1 MRAPLLVLAGFT
13 IIAALIAWSRWL
25 SKRRWAAAGN
35 LLLAVMAALVALL
48 GWPVVRDLESYETA
62 VRGQAIASVFVEKTG
77 SRSQR
82 VTLTRLP
89 SGRMQVFELDG
100 DEWRL
105 LAREL
110 DWTSS
115 ATSLGFRRRYRLE
128 SLDSRDSSA
137 SGPSVATEVALAE
150 DRGFDLW
157 ARARPGS
164 IWSRFAVPRTRSM
177 RWESLIDKAR
187 FRVYLADDGL
197 MVERPDAPPLEPEDA
212 SR

>member
-1 MRAPLLVLAGFT
+1 MRAPLLVLAGFAIT
-13 IIAALIAWSRWL
+13 AALIAWSRWL

-35 LLLAVMAALVALL
+35 LLLAVVAALVAIL

-62 VRGQAIASVFVEKTG
+62 VDGQAIASVFVEKTG

-100 DEWRL
+100 DEWRV

-110 DWTSS
+110 AWPSLP
-115 ATSLGFRRRYRLE
+115 ASLGFMRRYRLE

-137 SGPSVATEVALAE
+137 SGPSVATEVALPE
-150 DRGFDLW
+150 VRGFDLW

-164 IWSRFAVPRTRSM
+164 VWSRFVMPQTRSM
-177 RWESLIDKAR
+177 PWEPLVDKAR

-197 MVERPDAPPLEPEDA
+197 VVERPDAPPVAPEDA
-212 SR
+212 SQ

>member
-1 MRAPLLVLAGFT
+1 MRAPLLVLAGFA

-35 LLLAVMAALVALL
+35 LLLAVVAALVALL
-48 GWPVVRDLESYETA
+48 GWPVVRDLDRYETA
-62 VRGQAIASVFVEKTG
+62 ARGQAIASVFVEKTG

-105 LAREL
+105 VAREL
-110 DWTSS
+110 DWTSLT
-115 ATSLGFRRRYRLE
+115 ASLGFRRRYRLE

-137 SGPSVATEVALAE
+137 SGPSVATEVALVE
-150 DRGFDLW
+150 VRGFDLW
-157 ARARPGS
+157 ARAKPGS
-164 IWSRFAVPRTRSM
+164 TWSRFAMPRTRSM
-177 RWESLIDKAR
+177 RWEPLIDKAR

-197 MVERPDAPPLEPEDA
+197 VVERPDAPPMVSEDA
-212 SR
+212 GQ